1 MTRSWSTPR
10 LRCLPHLMISDLG
23 SLPRADA
30 CQRILSLKSDVQSII
45 SRHDP
50 GGWSRPLA
58 YRPKSNLPFDPL
70 AVPAGVSLLFDAT
83 VYIDHLKDQL
93 PTSIVN
99 LMASRTI
106 LHGAPALAELAVT
119 IGALDPADRRARAT
133 LTPII
138 EMLARINPSR
148 IIAPSHEVW
157 LEAAVVAGILARTQ
171 AIPKQ
176 DRRKF
181 LNDALLFLQAADT
194 GSVLVSRNSRD
205 LDLLLQLKPRASV
218 LLYDKG

>member
-1 MTRSWSTPR
+1 M
-10 LRCLPHLMISDLG
+10 
-23 SLPRADA
+23 
-30 CQRILSLKSDVQSII
+30 KSDVQSII

-50 GGWSRPLA
+50 GRWSRPLA
-58 YRPKSNLPFDPL
+58 HRPKAHLPFDPFQ
-70 AVPAGVSLLFDAT
+70 VPAGVSLLFDAT
-83 VYIDHLKDQL
+83 VYTDQLKGQL

-106 LHGAPALAELAVT
+106 LHGATALAELAVT
-119 IGALDPADRRARAT
+119 IGALDPADRRTHAT
-133 LTPII
+133 MSPII
-138 EMLARINPSR
+138 ETLTRINPSR

-157 LEAAVVAGILARTQ
+157 LEAAVMAGILARTQ

-176 DRRKF
+176 DRRRF

-205 LDLLLQLKPRASV
+205 LDLLLQLKPQASV
-218 LLYDKG
+218 LLYDKS